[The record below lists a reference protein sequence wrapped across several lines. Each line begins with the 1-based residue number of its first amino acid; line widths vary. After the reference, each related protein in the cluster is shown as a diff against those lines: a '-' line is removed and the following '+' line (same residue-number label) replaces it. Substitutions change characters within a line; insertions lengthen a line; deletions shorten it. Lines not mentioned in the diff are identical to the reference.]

1 MSRLDKVQ
9 KAAGILFFGLHI
21 CIFVFVAVICC
32 LPFKGD
38 RNFYECFAGYFGEV
52 LSAAHPYFLLAIL
65 ALSCVAAFFAI
76 KRPSFSVAVLIFSL
90 MFFVMAVMPY
100 CIEAM
105 VVGLMHQWVGG
116 EMSEYQ
122 SGFKLLVG
130 ASYVVY
136 ADAVYILFCFVTA
149 ILNEILEGRAQK

>member
-9 KAAGILFFGLHI
+9 RVAGILFFVLHI
-21 CIFVFVAVICC
+21 CVFVFVAVICC

-38 RNFYECFAGYFGEV
+38 RNFYECFAGYFGEW

-76 KRPSFSVAVLIFSL
+76 KRPAFSVAVLTFSL

-100 CIEAM
+100 AIEVM
-105 VVGLMHQWVGG
+105 VVGLMQKWVGG

-122 SGFKLLVG
+122 SGFKLLGG

-136 ADAVYILFCFVTA
+136 ADAAYIIFSFAAA
-149 ILNEILEGRAQK
+149 ILNEILKGRSDK